1 MLGDRQLFVYYFA
14 YIERPYREVASA
26 LGDGAPDWLPG
37 MVRDVCRA
45 GEALR
50 ATVTVRRGL
59 PLSKEV
65 IVAVAEPR
73 RRADDLVVPIRVT
86 AAGPSSL
93 FPRLE
98 ADVELAPLGPDLC
111 QLTLRGSYKP
121 PLGAVGALI
130 DRALLHRVAEAAVK
144 DLVEQIARRLDDQT
158 KATAGA
164 AQTA

>member
-1 MLGDRQLFVYYFA
+1 LFVYYFT
-14 YIERPYREVASA
+14 YIGRPYEALAPALSNGASQ
-26 LGDGAPDWLPG
+26 WLPG
-37 MVRDVCRA
+37 MVQSVYEA

-50 ATVTVRRGL
+50 ATVTVGNGI
-59 PLSKEV
+59 PLSKDV
-65 IVAVAEPR
+65 LVRVAQSQPG
-73 RRADDLVVPIRVT
+73 ADHVVVPIRVT

-98 ADVELAPLGPDLC
+98 ADVELAAVGADLS

-144 DLVEQIARRLDDQT
+144 DLVDQIARRLD
-158 KATAGA
+158 ATPVMAGA
-164 AQTA
+164 QPT